1 MAIKYVTQAGAG
13 DNSGDS
19 WETAYAMAAITWAVG
34 NTYYFGGTITGSI
47 TVGAS
52 PANEGQRITLRGDD
66 ATYPCTVS
74 VSSGN
79 SITGTDKHYVTV
91 KGFRV
96 VGIAG
101 VSTIYDNKGKF
112 WIVEDNVVTGGN
124 QCISIRHGNGTIVRN
139 NTCSGATGAAGVGH
153 GIAMLSLTSLV
164 AGGGAITSYQCYG
177 NTCYGN
183 EEDGILVKADSATDI
198 ITGAK
203 IYNNIC
209 YSNGLNG
216 ENSGVLGAG
225 IYVIACT
232 QTTITGNH
240 CYDNVLG
247 EEGYGIGVS
256 DCDET
261 VISGNTCHG
270 NRVDGIEV
278 WGDDAAGHR
287 RANNVKIFANT
298 CYDIP
303 ATMYGIDCHNIGSG
317 ALICG
322 NLVYDCV
329 YSALIV
335 GSSEGGTGT
344 IANNTFEVEAG
355 SRCVRLEAGCDG
367 WTFKNNLYRGGSAL
381 IDEGANALNVVM
393 ETNGY
398 DPTVTNQVVD
408 LGGAGG
414 DYTISTIAT
423 LDTTAITS
431 DPQLTSDYYLS
442 NTSMEDAGVWVA
454 GVRLHDDLPAPLHP
468 PIGAKCRRD
477 FPGRRFGSG
486 GGTL

>member
-1 MAIKYVTQAGAG
+1 
-13 DNSGDS
+13 
-19 WETAYAMAAITWAVG
+19 
-34 NTYYFGGTITGSI
+34 
-47 TVGAS
+47 
-52 PANEGQRITLRGDD
+52 
-66 ATYPCTVS
+66 
-74 VSSGN
+74 
-79 SITGTDKHYVTV
+79 
-91 KGFRV
+91 
-96 VGIAG
+96 
-101 VSTIYDNKGKF
+101 
-112 WIVEDNVVTGGN
+112 
-124 QCISIRHGNGTIVRN
+124 
-139 NTCSGATGAAGVGH
+139 
-153 GIAMLSLTSLV
+153 
-164 AGGGAITSYQCYG
+164 
-177 NTCYGN
+177 
-183 EEDGILVKADSATDI
+183 
-198 ITGAK
+198 
-203 IYNNIC
+203 
-209 YSNGLNG
+209 
-216 ENSGVLGAG
+216 
-225 IYVIACT
+225 
-232 QTTITGNH
+232 
-240 CYDNVLG
+240 
-247 EEGYGIGVS
+247 
-256 DCDET
+256 
-261 VISGNTCHG
+261 
-270 NRVDGIEV
+270 
-278 WGDDAAGHR
+278 
-287 RANNVKIFANT
+287 
-298 CYDIP
+298 
-303 ATMYGIDCHNIGSG
+303 MYGIDCHNIGSG

-486 GGTL
+486 GGTLSWTGRASSAPSRRRWRLHSVVRSLVQRCRRSRSRCSGVPTAPSRRSPRQCSLAEPMRC